1 MSTSGFVS
9 RLETLYREYVERH
22 DTSAFLSEV
31 GRYYTQATLLRLA
44 FSVSVEVRRAVV
56 LALGFLGDYEA
67 NATFG
72 RLLKDDDRSV
82 RLLAENGIKNVWSRG
97 GNERQRRALRRVM
110 RSIAVGNFDE
120 AVRLANILLEE
131 APRYAEAR
139 NQRAIALFGLKQY
152 EEAIEDSA
160 QALEINPFHFGAC
173 VGIGHAYLQ
182 LDEPFLAI
190 CAFHHALKLNPNLEL
205 ARLQIARIERK
216 LKTEE

>member
-160 QALEINPFHFGAC
+160 QVLEINPFHFGAC